1 MDRDRL
7 TFFVST
13 PRGLADLLADELRAL
28 GVESVRPAATGV
40 AFRGPLEQAYRTCLW
55 SRTASRVL
63 LTLGHLDAGSP
74 DALYQGLLAVP
85 WEEHLS
91 PDGTLA
97 VDVDGASEV
106 FRHTRFAAQRVKDG
120 VVDRLRSVHGR
131 RPSVR
136 FERPDLRLRLH
147 LDGTAATLSLDLSG
161 EPLHRRGYRLDGVEA
176 PLRENLA
183 AGILLRAGW
192 GAIAAAGGAI
202 LDPMCG
208 SGTLPI
214 EAAFIAGDRAPGLRR
229 GHWGFTGWLGHRPA
243 MWRRLLD
250 EAEQRAGAGSSRLPP
265 ILGFDQDRRAVQ
277 AARANAERAGL
288 DARLRFETR
297 ALGELSAPPD
307 TTPGLLV
314 VNPPYGHLL
323 GEPEALPSLYRLL
336 GERLRTTFAD
346 WQACVFTSDAGLAAA
361 IGQRPRRTHVLWNGP
376 IECRLLRFAPA
387 AQHREPLAGRAGP
400 PSPSGPPGSPPPGGA
415 TAPGPAPETAPRAPP
430 PELSPG
436 ASMLANRLRKNL
448 AALGRWARRT
458 GVTCY
463 RIYDRDLPEYA
474 AAVDLYSGDR
484 EALHVQE
491 YAAPASV
498 DPQAATVRLGELL
511 DALARVTGVAPGDIH
526 LKVRQ
531 RQRGRA
537 QYTRLGAQGRAME
550 VREGEC
556 RFLVNLTDYLDTG
569 LFLDHRE
576 TRRVIA
582 ELASGARF
590 LNLFSY
596 TGTATVCAARGGATA
611 SDSVDLSRTYLEWA
625 RRNLDLNGVTGPEHQ
640 LVQADCVGWLEEQAA
655 GRRRQPGYGLIFL
668 DPPTFSNS
676 KRMTEVL
683 DVQRDHV
690 RLVRLAAALLAPA
703 GTLLFSTNRHGF
715 RLDREALADLA
726 PQDLTRRTIPRD
738 FERSPQVHQC
748 WRLTRGG

>member
-13 PRGLADLLADELRAL
+13 ARGLADLLADELRAL
-28 GVESVRPAATGV
+28 GVESVRPAAAGV
-40 AFRGPLEQAYRTCLW
+40 AFRGPLEQAYRACLW

-63 LTLGHLDAGSP
+63 LTLGHLDGGSP
-74 DALYQGLLAVP
+74 DALYQSLLALP

-136 FERPDLRLRLH
+136 FEHPDLRLRLH
-147 LDGTAATLSLDLSG
+147 LDGAAATLSLDLSG

-192 GAIAAAGGAI
+192 PAIAAAGGAL

-214 EAAFIAGDRAPGLRR
+214 EAALIAGDRAPGLRR
-229 GHWGFTGWLGHRPA
+229 EHWGFTGWLGHRPA

-250 EAEQRAGAGSSRLPP
+250 EAEQRAAAGSHRLPP

-277 AARANAERAGL
+277 AARANAERAGV
-288 DARLRFETR
+288 DERLRFETR
-297 ALGELSAPPD
+297 TLEELSAPRD
-307 TTPGLLV
+307 TTPGLVL
-314 VNPPYGHLL
+314 VNPPYGHRL
-323 GEPEALPSLYRLL
+323 GEPAALPSLYRLL

-346 WQACVFTSDAGLAAA
+346 WQAAVFTADATLAAA
-361 IGQRPRRTHVLWNGP
+361 LSLRPRRTHVLWNGP

-387 AQHREPLAGRAGP
+387 A
-400 PSPSGPPGSPPPGGA
+400 PPGPSR
-415 TAPGPAPETAPRAPP
+415 ETTPRAPL
-430 PELSPG
+430 PEPSPG

-463 RIYDRDLPEYA
+463 RIYDQDLPEYA
-474 AAVDLYSGDR
+474 AAVDLYSGAR
-484 EALHVQE
+484 VALHVQE

-498 DPQAATVRLGELL
+498 DPRAATVHLRELL
-511 DALARVTGVAPGDIH
+511 DALARVTGVAPGEIH

-590 LNLFSY
+590 LNLFAY
-596 TGTATVCAARGGATA
+596 TGTATVCAARGGASA

-640 LVQADCVGWLEEQAA
+640 LIQADGIGWLEEQAA
-655 GRRRQPGYGLIFL
+655 ARQREPGYGLIFL

-676 KRMTEVL
+676 KRMAQVL

-690 RLVRLAAALLAPA
+690 RLIRLAAALLAPA

-715 RLDREALADLA
+715 RLDREALADLD

-738 FERSPQVHQC
+738 FERRPQVHQC
-748 WRLTRGG
+748 WRLTRGK